1 VLKLLSVA
9 DILCLIQT
17 ITFVGITKP
26 PFIESIMQLAQRNP
40 SVNWEPLP
48 LDSSGQQVAWVWFRP
63 AAVPYG
69 VMLVVPPTVFANPH
83 VAAGLSVRQL
93 LLATGL
99 DEERILYWS
108 FNGLSFDAAG
118 GSSPMLDQPVPPPPP
133 GTNINISVWLEP
145 AQPFAIPSM
154 MATAPTAAIG
164 QSDYSSGGSAS
175 GNDARLL
182 EAIDSHWGAIL
193 QMEVRI
199 ASIRKELGGNISRLN
214 SLNRDLNSDERRTCD
229 SKDIQA
235 WTDARRWLR
244 DSISSLSRS
253 VKEIDTGVTSGAG
266 QRHKFEEIYRKYVV
280 PKVSFAGLAQSV
292 NEFESYRKTM
302 QNVLSAAQASIAK
315 SGREAESRANAVLT
329 RISAKMRSIRRK
341 D

>member
-1 VLKLLSVA
+1 MSF
-9 DILCLIQT
+9 QT
-17 ITFVGITKP
+17 IAFIGTAKP
-26 PFIESIMQLAQRNP
+26 PFIESIMLLAQRNP
-40 SVNWEPLP
+40 SLNWEPLP
-48 LDSSGQQVAWVWFRP
+48 LDSSGQHVAWVWFRP
-63 AAVPYG
+63 ASVPYG
-69 VMLVVPPTVFANPH
+69 LMFVVPPTVFADAQ
-83 VAAGLSVRQL
+83 VATGLSVRQL
-93 LLATGL
+93 LIATGL
-99 DEERILYWS
+99 DDERILYWT
-108 FNGLSFDAAG
+108 FNGLSFDTAG
-118 GSSPMLDQPVPPPPP
+118 GTSPMLDQPLPPPPP
-133 GTNINISVWLEP
+133 GMNINISVWIEP
-145 AQPFAIPSM
+145 SPSLAVPPM
-154 MATAPTAAIG
+154 MTAATTAPVG
-164 QSDYSSGGSAS
+164 QAEYPSGGTAS
-175 GNDARLL
+175 GTDARSL

-229 SKDIQA
+229 SKDLQA

-253 VKEIDTGVTSGAG
+253 VKEIDTGITSGAG
-266 QRHKFEEIYRKYVV
+266 QRHKFEEIYRKYVI
-280 PKVSFAGLAQSV
+280 PKVSFAGVAQSV

-302 QNVLSAAQASIAK
+302 QNVLSTAQASIAK

>member
-1 VLKLLSVA
+1 MLKLLCLV

-17 ITFVGITKP
+17 ITLIGTAKP
-26 PFIESIMQLAQRNP
+26 PFIESNMQLAQRNP

-48 LDSSGQQVAWVWFRP
+48 LDSSGQHVAWVWFRP

-69 VMLVVPPTVFANPH
+69 LMFVVPPTVFADAQ
-83 VAAGLSVRQL
+83 VAAGLSVRRL
-93 LLATGL
+93 ILATGL
-99 DEERILYWS
+99 DEERILFWS
-108 FNGLSFDAAG
+108 YNGLSFDAAG

-133 GTNINISVWLEP
+133 GTNINISVWIEP
-145 AQPFAIPSM
+145 AQSLGIPSM
-154 MATAPTAAIG
+154 GTAAPMTAIG
-164 QSDYSSGGSAS
+164 QTAYATGGTAS
-175 GNDARLL
+175 GSDARFI
-182 EAIDSHWGAIL
+182 EAIDSHWGVIL

-235 WTDARRWLR
+235 WADARRWLR

-253 VKEIDTGVTSGAG
+253 VKEIDTGITSGAG

-292 NEFESYRKTM
+292 NDFESYRKTM

-329 RISAKMRSIRRK
+329 RISAKMRSIKRK